1 MKPTRYVTP
10 RSQILRIVE
19 EEALPGEN
27 RFETAN
33 RLVLHAAL
41 AASKGIQKRAALSLR
56 VSTRHLNYRA
66 GKLNLRPTDED
77 GK

>member
-10 RSQILRIVE
+10 RSRILQIIE
-19 EEALPGEN
+19 EESLPGEN

-33 RLVLHAAL
+33 RLVLNAAL
-41 AASKGIQKRAALSLR
+41 AASGGVQKRAALSLR

-66 GKLNLRPTDED
+66 GKLALRPKDEAE
-77 GK
+77 K